1 MNLAEVNWDL
11 GAAGTWPPP
20 VKIASIVILSVA
32 IGGLWF
38 YYDTRDQLTQLE
50 QVRSQEQELKNT
62 LAVKQKKAANLE
74 EYKQLLAEM
83 EKTFGDMLRQLPNKA
98 EVPDLLVDVS
108 QTGLASGLEFELFQP
123 QEENKKDFYAE
134 LPIKVRVTGSYDQL
148 GTFVSGL
155 ASLPRI
161 VTVHDVSIE
170 PVKESNKLVMN
181 TVIKTYRYLDEEEA
195 GKQESNPRQ
204 GRRQ

>member
-1 MNLAEVNWDL
+1 MNLSEVNWDL
-11 GAAGTWPPP
+11 SAAGTWPLP
-20 VKIASIVILSVA
+20 VKIASVVILSVA

-62 LAVKQKKAANLE
+62 FAVKQKKAANLE
-74 EYKQLLAEM
+74 EYKQLLSEM

-134 LPIKVRVTGSYDQL
+134 LPIKVRVTGSYAQL
-148 GTFVSGL
+148 GMFVSGL

-161 VTVHDVSIE
+161 VTVHDVSIV
-170 PVKESNKLVMN
+170 PIKESDKLVMD
-181 TVIKTYRYLDEEEA
+181 TVIKTYRYLDEEEV
-195 GKQESNPRQ
+195 GNQERNHRQ
-204 GRRQ
+204 GGRR